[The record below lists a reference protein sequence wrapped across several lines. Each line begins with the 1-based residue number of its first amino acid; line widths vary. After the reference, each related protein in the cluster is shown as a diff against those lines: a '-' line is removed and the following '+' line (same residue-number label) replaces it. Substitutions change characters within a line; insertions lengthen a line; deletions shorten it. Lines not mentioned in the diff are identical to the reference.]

1 MLTLTLLIVDLWKTL
16 LIGDTDEHTQMHNTQ
31 NLLGNNNSLFS
42 PNIFWMIF
50 CCCCLKYIENIGHS
64 ILKNARGI
72 VELKIKQTFKS
83 ATFIPYIQTW
93 KTLMIPFVM
102 TVNPHLNLHHLLRI
116 VTQLLFI
123 GLCDFFS
130 LLVVP
135 VNVLFGCCSS

>member
-1 MLTLTLLIVDLWKTL
+1 
-16 LIGDTDEHTQMHNTQ
+16 
-31 NLLGNNNSLFS
+31 
-42 PNIFWMIF
+42 MIF

-123 GLCDFFS
+123 GLCDFFFPTNK
-130 LLVVP
+130 VVP